1 MKGTSVVVEKTQRG
15 VLYMREVNGEC
26 KWFKDGNEK
35 TDEKYEGEIVNG
47 VPNGQGTLTY
57 PDGDQYVGEWKDGE
71 YHGQGT
77 YISSD
82 GDKYVGEWKNSEP
95 WTITEYNKDGNNLD
109 LFVNGK

>member
-1 MKGTSVVVEKTQRG
+1 MGLVGRLVGEEEEVADKPVVQKSQEG
-15 VLYMREVNGEC
+15 VLFWRYENGVMR
-26 KWFKDGNEK
+26 WFKDGNEK

-57 PDGDQYVGEWKDGE
+57 PDGDQYVGEWK
-71 YHGQGT
+71 
-77 YISSD
+77 
-82 GDKYVGEWKNSEP
+82 NSEP